1 MGVLL
6 PETVVSAA
14 VKLKRIFGGTVQP
27 ADGLLTARAA
37 ASVAVGMVIGA
48 GLFKSPALVAANVGS
63 DAALFSA
70 WLLGGVL
77 ALLGATCYAELA
89 AAFPSQGGDYRFLTL
104 AYGRRVGFLFAWA
117 RFAVIN
123 TGSLAL
129 LSFVLGDYLQAALPL
144 GPFGSSVYAAITL
157 IVYTVLNLRSR
168 ATAIDAQVGMTLAM
182 VAGMLLVGLVG
193 VLFVVRGVP
202 PLDPAPASPGSPAAF
217 GLAMVFVMLAYGG
230 WTEIATL
237 SAEMRDPARGMLRA
251 LMLGLGVVTVL
262 YLVINWA
269 LWRGLGLSG
278 LGTATAPASKL
289 LEIAFREGADLPVI
303 AVVFAAVVTS
313 INATIIVG
321 ARTTYAAAR
330 DWPALG
336 RLGDWNDS
344 RGIPAAAIIAQS
356 VVALLLVGLGTATR
370 QGFAT
375 LVDYTAPVYWLF
387 MALSGVALI
396 ILRRRQPAAPR
407 PFRAP
412 LYPWLP
418 LAFTISS
425 LFVLWSSL
433 AYVRVGA
440 IAGLAVLALGLAVA
454 AWLERP
460 AHGGGP
466 HEVA

>member
-1 MGVLL
+1 MN
-6 PETVVSAA
+6 
-14 VKLKRIFGGTVQP
+14 LKRTSPGKPQP

-37 ASVAVGMVIGA
+37 ASVAVGMVVGA

-63 DAALFSA
+63 DAALFGA

-129 LSFVLGDYLQAALPL
+129 LSFVLGDYLQATLPL
-144 GPFGSSVYAAITL
+144 GSFGSSIYATITL
-157 IVYTVLNLRSR
+157 LVLSVVNLRSR
-168 ATAIDAQVGMTLAM
+168 SAGIDTQVGLTLTL
-182 VAGMLLVGLVG
+182 VAGMLLIGLVG
-193 VLFVVRGVP
+193 LLFVVRGTP
-202 PLDPAPASPGSPAAF
+202 PLDPTPATGHSLPSF

-237 SAEMRDPARGMLRA
+237 SAEMRDPAHGMLRA
-251 LMLGLGVVTVL
+251 LMLGLGAVTAL

-278 LGTATAPASKL
+278 LASSPAPASRL
-289 LEIAFREGADLPVI
+289 MALAFARGAELPVI

-321 ARTTYAAAR
+321 ARTTFAAAR

-336 RLGDWNDS
+336 ALADWNDS
-344 RGIPAAAIIAQS
+344 RGIPAAALVAQS
-356 VVALLLVGLGTATR
+356 LVALVLIGLGTATR
-370 QGFAT
+370 EGFAT

-387 MALSGVALI
+387 MALSGIALI
-396 ILRRRQPAAPR
+396 ILRRRQPLAYR

-412 LYPWLP
+412 LYPVLP
-418 LAFTISS
+418 LVFTASS
-425 LFVLWSSL
+425 LFVLWSSV

-440 IAGLAVLALGLAVA
+440 IAGLAVLALGLLAA
-454 AWLERP
+454 AWLERRAP
-460 AHGGGP
+460 A
-466 HEVA
+466 ASA

>member
-1 MGVLL
+1 MTELVVSREMHHERIT
-6 PETVVSAA
+6 PETEKMA
-14 VKLKRIFGGTVQP
+14 
-27 ADGLLTARAA
+27 GLLTARAA
-37 ASVAVGMVIGA
+37 ASVAVGMVVGA
-48 GLFKSPALVAANVGS
+48 GLFKSPALVAASVGS
-63 DAALFSA
+63 DAALFGA
-70 WLLGGVL
+70 WLLGGLL

-129 LSFVLGDYLQAALPL
+129 LSFVLGDYLQAAWPL
-144 GPFGSSVYAAITL
+144 GTLGSSIYAAITL
-157 IVYTVLNLRSR
+157 IIYTVLNLRSR
-168 ATAIDAQVGMTLAM
+168 SAAIDTQVGLTLAL
-182 VAGMLLVGLVG
+182 VAGMLLIGLIG
-193 VLFVVRGVP
+193 VLFVVRGMP
-202 PLDPAPASPGSPAAF
+202 PLDPAPATSGSLASF

-237 SAEMRDPARGMLRA
+237 SSEMRDPKRGMLRA
-251 LMLGLGVVTVL
+251 LMLGLGTVTVL

-278 LGTATAPASKL
+278 LASASAPASKL
-289 LEIAFREGADLPVI
+289 LEIALTEGADLPVI

-321 ARTTYAAAR
+321 ARTTFAAAR
-330 DWPALG
+330 DWPGLG

-344 RGIPAAAIIAQS
+344 RGVPAAAIIAQS
-356 VVALLLVGLGTATR
+356 IVALFLIGLGTATR

-387 MALSGVALI
+387 MALSGIALI
-396 ILRRRQPAAPR
+396 ILRRRHPDVPR

-412 LYPWLP
+412 LYPVLP
-418 LAFTISS
+418 LLFTASS

-440 IAGLAVLALGLAVA
+440 VAGLAVLALGLFVA
-454 AWLERP
+454 LWLER
-460 AHGGGP
+460 AGP
-466 HEVA
+466 TKPPV

>member
-1 MGVLL
+1 MSHERIT
-6 PETVVSAA
+6 PETEKAA
-14 VKLKRIFGGTVQP
+14 
-27 ADGLLTARAA
+27 GLLTARAA
-37 ASVAVGMVIGA
+37 ASVAVGMVVGA

-63 DAALFSA
+63 DAALFGA
-70 WLLGGVL
+70 WLLGGLL

-129 LSFVLGDYLQAALPL
+129 LSFVLGDYLQAAWPL
-144 GPFGSSVYAAITL
+144 GTLGSSIYAAITL
-157 IVYTVLNLRSR
+157 IIYTVLNLRSR
-168 ATAIDAQVGMTLAM
+168 SAAIDTQMGLTLAL
-182 VAGMLLVGLVG
+182 VAGMLLIGLVG
-193 VLFVVRGVP
+193 ALFVVRGIP
-202 PLDPAPASPGSPAAF
+202 PLDPAPASSGSLASF

-237 SAEMRDPARGMLRA
+237 SSEMRDPKRGMLRA
-251 LMLGLGVVTVL
+251 LMLGLGTVTVL

-269 LWRGLGLSG
+269 LWRGLGLTG
-278 LGTATAPASKL
+278 LASASAPASKL
-289 LEIAFREGADLPVI
+289 MEIALTEGANLPVI

-321 ARTTYAAAR
+321 ARTTFAAAR
-330 DWPALG
+330 DWPGLG

-344 RGIPAAAIIAQS
+344 RGVPAAAIIAQS
-356 VVALLLVGLGTATR
+356 IVALFLIGLGTATR

-387 MALSGVALI
+387 MALSGTALI
-396 ILRRRQPAAPR
+396 ILRRSQPDVTR

-412 LYPWLP
+412 LYPVLP
-418 LAFTISS
+418 LLFTASS
-425 LFVLWSSL
+425 VFVLWSSL

-440 IAGLAVLALGLAVA
+440 VAGLAVLALGLFVA
-454 AWLERP
+454 AWLERTGRARP
-460 AHGGGP
+460 PG
-466 HEVA
+466 

>member
-1 MGVLL
+1 MGELVVSRKMTHERIT
-6 PETVVSAA
+6 PETEKAA
-14 VKLKRIFGGTVQP
+14 
-27 ADGLLTARAA
+27 GLLTARAA
-37 ASVAVGMVIGA
+37 ASVAVGMVVGA

-63 DAALFSA
+63 DAALFGA
-70 WLLGGVL
+70 WLLGGLL

-129 LSFVLGDYLQAALPL
+129 LSFVLGDYLQAAWPL
-144 GPFGSSVYAAITL
+144 GAPGSSIYAAITL
-157 IVYTVLNLRSR
+157 IIYTVLNLRSR
-168 ATAIDAQVGMTLAM
+168 STAIDTQVGLTLAL
-182 VAGMLLVGLVG
+182 VAGMLLIGLIG
-193 VLFVVRGVP
+193 VLFVVRGMP
-202 PLDPAPASPGSPAAF
+202 PLDPEPATSGSLASF

-237 SAEMRDPARGMLRA
+237 SSEMRDPKRGMLRA
-251 LMLGLGVVTVL
+251 LMLGLGTVTVL

-278 LGTATAPASKL
+278 LASASAPASKL
-289 LEIAFREGADLPVI
+289 MEIALTEGADLPVI

-321 ARTTYAAAR
+321 ARTTFAAAR
-330 DWPALG
+330 DWPGLG

-344 RGIPAAAIIAQS
+344 RGVPAAAIIAQS
-356 VVALLLVGLGTATR
+356 IVALFLIGLGTATR

-387 MALSGVALI
+387 MALSGLALI
-396 ILRRRQPAAPR
+396 ILRRRQPDVAR

-412 LYPWLP
+412 LYPALP
-418 LAFTISS
+418 LLFTASS

-440 IAGLAVLALGLAVA
+440 VAGLAVLALGHFVA
-454 AWLERP
+454 LWLERAGP
-460 AHGGGP
+460 AKP
-466 HEVA
+466 PV

>member
-1 MGVLL
+1 
-6 PETVVSAA
+6 
-14 VKLKRIFGGTVQP
+14 VKLKRISAGQGHP
-27 ADGLLTARAA
+27 AAGLLTARRR
-37 ASVAVGMVIGA
+37 ASVAVGMVVGA

-63 DAALFSA
+63 DGALFAA
-70 WLLGGVL
+70 WLLGGLL

-129 LSFVLGDYLQAALPL
+129 LSFVLGDYLQAAFPL
-144 GPFGSSVYAAITL
+144 GPFGPSLYATITL
-157 IVYTVLNLRSR
+157 IIYTALNLRSR
-168 ATAIDAQVGMTLAM
+168 ATAIDTQVGMTLAL
-182 VAGMLLVGLVG
+182 VAGMLLIGLVG
-193 VLFVVRGVP
+193 LLFVARGMP
-202 PLDPAPASPGSPAAF
+202 PLDPAPVIAGSPAAF

-237 SAEMRDPARGMLRA
+237 SSEMRDPKHGMLRA
-251 LMLGLGVVTVL
+251 LMLGLGVVTLL

-278 LGTATAPASKL
+278 LGSAAAPASRL
-289 LEIAFREGADLPVI
+289 MEIAFAEGADLPVI

-321 ARTTYAAAR
+321 ARTTFAAAR
-330 DWPALG
+330 DWPSLG
-336 RLGDWNDS
+336 KLGDWNDS

-356 VVALLLVGLGTATR
+356 IVALFLIGLGTATR

-387 MALSGVALI
+387 MSLSGVALI
-396 ILRRRQPAAPR
+396 ILRRRQADAPR

-412 LYPWLP
+412 LYPVLP
-418 LAFTISS
+418 LVFTASS
-425 LFVLWSSL
+425 LFVLWSSV

-440 IAGLAVLALGLAVA
+440 VAGLAVLALGLFVA
-454 AWLERP
+454 AWLERRAP
-460 AHGGGP
+460 AG
-466 HEVA
+466 

>member
-1 MGVLL
+1 MNHERIT
-6 PETVVSAA
+6 PETEKAA
-14 VKLKRIFGGTVQP
+14 GP
-27 ADGLLTARAA
+27 LTARAA
-37 ASVAVGMVIGA
+37 ASVAVGMVVGA

-63 DAALFSA
+63 DAALFGA
-70 WLLGGVL
+70 WLLGGLL

-129 LSFVLGDYLQAALPL
+129 LSFVLGDYLQAAWPL
-144 GPFGSSVYAAITL
+144 GAFGSSIYAAITL
-157 IVYTVLNLRSR
+157 IIYTVLNLRSR
-168 ATAIDAQVGMTLAM
+168 STAIDTQVGLTLAL
-182 VAGMLLVGLVG
+182 VAGMLLIGLIG
-193 VLFVVRGVP
+193 VVFVVRGMP
-202 PLDPAPASPGSPAAF
+202 PLDPAPATSGSLASF

-237 SAEMRDPARGMLRA
+237 SSEMRDPKRGMLRA
-251 LMLGLGVVTVL
+251 LMLGLGTVTVL

-269 LWRGLGLSG
+269 LWRGLGLTG
-278 LGTATAPASKL
+278 LASASAPASKL
-289 LEIAFREGADLPVI
+289 MEIALTEGADLPVI

-321 ARTTYAAAR
+321 ARTTFAAAR
-330 DWPALG
+330 DWPGLG

-344 RGIPAAAIIAQS
+344 RGVPAAAIIAQS
-356 VVALLLVGLGTATR
+356 IVALFLIGLGTATR

-387 MALSGVALI
+387 MALSGIALI
-396 ILRRRQPAAPR
+396 ILRRRQPDVAR

-412 LYPWLP
+412 FYPALP
-418 LAFTISS
+418 LLFTASS

-440 IAGLAVLALGLAVA
+440 VAGLAVLALGLFVA
-454 AWLERP
+454 FWLERTGAAKP
-460 AHGGGP
+460 P
-466 HEVA
+466 L

>member
-1 MGVLL
+1 M
-6 PETVVSAA
+6 VV
-14 VKLKRIFGGTVQP
+14 
-27 ADGLLTARAA
+27 
-37 ASVAVGMVIGA
+37 GA

-63 DAALFSA
+63 DAALFGA

-104 AYGRRVGFLFAWA
+104 AYGRLTGFLFAWA

-129 LSFVLGDYLQAALPL
+129 LSFVLGDYLQAAVPL
-144 GPFGSSVYAAITL
+144 GSFGSSIYAAITL
-157 IVYTVLNLRSR
+157 IVLSVINLRSR
-168 ATAIDAQVGMTLAM
+168 AMGIDTQVGLTLALIGG
-182 VAGMLLVGLVG
+182 VLLIGVVGL
-193 VLFVVRGVP
+193 LFVMRGTP
-202 PLDPAPASPGSPAAF
+202 ALDPAPVAGSSVASF

-237 SAEMRDPARGMLRA
+237 SAEMRDAGRGMLRA
-251 LMLGLGVVTVL
+251 LMLGLGAVTVL
-262 YLVINWA
+262 YMVINWA

-278 LGTATAPASKL
+278 LGTAGAPASKL
-289 LEIAFREGADLPVI
+289 LQLALGRGAELPVI

-321 ARTTYAAAR
+321 ARTTFAAAR

-336 RLGDWNDS
+336 ALGDWNDS
-344 RGIPAAAIIAQS
+344 RGVPAAAIVAQS
-356 VVALLLVGLGTATR
+356 VVALLLIGLGTATR

-387 MALSGVALI
+387 MALSGVALL
-396 ILRRRQPAAPR
+396 ILRRSHPDAPR

-412 LYPWLP
+412 LYPLLP
-418 LAFTISS
+418 LLFTASS

-433 AYVRVGA
+433 AYVRIGA
-440 IAGLAVLALGLAVA
+440 IVGLAVLALGLAIA
-454 AWLERP
+454 AWLVRPGATVRERP
-460 AHGGGP
+460 
-466 HEVA
+466 

>member
-1 MGVLL
+1 M
-6 PETVVSAA
+6 VV
-14 VKLKRIFGGTVQP
+14 
-27 ADGLLTARAA
+27 
-37 ASVAVGMVIGA
+37 GA
-48 GLFKSPALVAANVGS
+48 GLFKSPSLVAANVGS
-63 DAALFSA
+63 DAALFGA
-70 WLLGGVL
+70 WLLGGLL

-129 LSFVLGDYLQAALPL
+129 LSFVLGDYLQAAVPL
-144 GPFGSSVYAAITL
+144 GAFGSSIYAAVTL
-157 IVYTVLNLRSR
+157 IVLSVINLRSR
-168 ATAIDAQVGMTLAM
+168 SMGVDTQVGLTLALIGG
-182 VAGMLLVGLVG
+182 VLLIGAVGL
-193 VLFVVRGVP
+193 LFVFRGLP
-202 PLDPAPASPGSPAAF
+202 ALDPAPAVSGSVASF

-237 SAEMRDPARGMLRA
+237 SAEMRDAGRGMLRA
-251 LMLGLGVVTVL
+251 LMLGLGAVTVL
-262 YLVINWA
+262 YMVINWA

-278 LGTATAPASKL
+278 LGTAEAPASKL
-289 LEIAFREGADLPVI
+289 LELALGKAAELPVI
-303 AVVFAAVVTS
+303 AIVFAAVVTS

-321 ARTTYAAAR
+321 ARTTFAAAR

-336 RLGDWNDS
+336 MLGDWNDS

-356 VVALLLVGLGTATR
+356 VVALVLIGLGTATR

-387 MALSGVALI
+387 MALSGVALM
-396 ILRRRQPAAPR
+396 ILRRRHPDTPR

-412 LYPWLP
+412 LYPLLP
-418 LAFTISS
+418 LLFTASS

-440 IAGLAVLALGLAVA
+440 VVGLAVLGFGLVVA
-454 AWLERP
+454 AWLGRAGPPVRSRP
-460 AHGGGP
+460 
-466 HEVA
+466 

>member
-1 MGVLL
+1 MNQPG
-6 PETVVSAA
+6 TIATSDRSA
-14 VKLKRIFGGTVQP
+14 
-27 ADGLLTARAA
+27 GLLTARAA
-37 ASVAVGMVIGA
+37 AAVAVGMVVGA

-63 DAALFSA
+63 DAALFGA
-70 WLLGGVL
+70 WLLGGLL

-104 AYGRRVGFLFAWA
+104 AYGRLVGFLFAWS

-129 LSFVLGDYLQAALPL
+129 LCFVLGDYLQAALPL
-144 GPFGSSVYAAITL
+144 GTFGSSIYAAVTL
-157 IVYTVLNLRSR
+157 IVLSVINLRSR
-168 ATAIDAQVGMTLAM
+168 SMGVDTQVGLTLAL
-182 VAGMLLVGLVG
+182 VAGVLLVGAVG
-193 VLFVVRGVP
+193 LLFVIRGVP
-202 PLDPAPASPGSPAAF
+202 ALDPEPLVAGSVPSF

-237 SAEMRDPARGMLRA
+237 SAEMRDPGRGMLRA
-251 LMLGLGVVTVL
+251 LMFGLSTVTLL
-262 YLVINWA
+262 YIVINWA

-278 LGTATAPASKL
+278 LGSAEAPASRL
-289 LEIAFREGADLPVI
+289 LELAFGRGAELPVI

-321 ARTTYAAAR
+321 ARTTFAAAR

-336 RLGDWNDS
+336 KLGDWNDS
-344 RGIPAAAIIAQS
+344 RGVPAAAIVAQS
-356 VVALLLVGLGTATR
+356 VVALLLIGLGTATR

-387 MALSGVALI
+387 MALSGLALV
-396 ILRRRQPAAPR
+396 ILRKRQPNAPR

-412 LYPWLP
+412 LYPLLP
-418 LAFTISS
+418 LLFTASS
-425 LFVLWSSL
+425 VFVLWSSL

-440 IAGLAVLALGLAVA
+440 LLGLAVLVLGLVAA
-454 AWLERP
+454 AWLGRADP
-460 AHGGGP
+460 SVRAP
-466 HEVA
+466 P

>member
-1 MGVLL
+1 MNHERIT
-6 PETVVSAA
+6 PETEKAA
-14 VKLKRIFGGTVQP
+14 GP
-27 ADGLLTARAA
+27 LTARAA
-37 ASVAVGMVIGA
+37 ASVAVGMVVGA

-63 DAALFSA
+63 DAALFGA
-70 WLLGGVL
+70 WLLGGLL

-129 LSFVLGDYLQAALPL
+129 LSFVLGDYLQAAWPL
-144 GPFGSSVYAAITL
+144 GALGSSIYAAITL
-157 IVYTVLNLRSR
+157 IIYTVLNLRSR
-168 ATAIDAQVGMTLAM
+168 STAIDTQVGLTLAL
-182 VAGMLLVGLVG
+182 VAGMLLIGLIG
-193 VLFVVRGVP
+193 VLFVVRGMP
-202 PLDPAPASPGSPAAF
+202 PLDPEPATSGSLASF

-237 SAEMRDPARGMLRA
+237 SSEMRDPKRGMLRA
-251 LMLGLGVVTVL
+251 LMLGLGTVTVL

-278 LGTATAPASKL
+278 LASASAPASKL
-289 LEIAFREGADLPVI
+289 MEIALTEGADLPVI

-321 ARTTYAAAR
+321 ARTTFAAAR
-330 DWPALG
+330 DWPGLG

-344 RGIPAAAIIAQS
+344 RGVPAAAIIAQS
-356 VVALLLVGLGTATR
+356 IVALFLIGLGTATR

-387 MALSGVALI
+387 MALSGLALI
-396 ILRRRQPAAPR
+396 ILRRRQPDVAR

-412 LYPWLP
+412 LYPALP
-418 LAFTISS
+418 LLFTASS

-440 IAGLAVLALGLAVA
+440 VAGLAVLALGHFVA
-454 AWLERP
+454 LWLERAGP
-460 AHGGGP
+460 AKP
-466 HEVA
+466 PV

>member
-1 MGVLL
+1 MPPLQPLV
-6 PETVVSAA
+6 PSP
-14 VKLKRIFGGTVQP
+14 VKHP

-37 ASVAVGMVIGA
+37 ASVAVGMVVGA

-63 DAALFSA
+63 DAALFGA

-77 ALLGATCYAELA
+77 ALLGAACYAELA

-144 GPFGSSVYAAITL
+144 GAFGSSIYATATL
-157 IVYTVLNLRSR
+157 VTFSLLNLRGR
-168 ATAIDAQVGMTLAM
+168 TAGVDTQVGLTALLI
-182 VAGMLLVGLVG
+182 VGMLVIGAVGLLIVA
-193 VLFVVRGVP
+193 RGVP
-202 PLDPAPASPGSPAAF
+202 PLDPAPAVSGSITSF
-217 GLAMVFVMLAYGG
+217 GVAMVFVMLAYGG

-251 LMLGLGVVTVL
+251 LLLGLGVVTAL

-278 LGTATAPASKL
+278 LGAAEAPASKL
-289 LEIAFREGADLPVI
+289 MELAFAEGADLPVI

-321 ARTTYAAAR
+321 ARTTFAAAR
-330 DWPALG
+330 DWPAVG
-336 RLGDWNDS
+336 RLGDWHDS

-356 VVALLLVGLGTATR
+356 VVALLLIGLGTATR

-396 ILRRRQPAAPR
+396 ILRHRQPQAAR

-412 LYPWLP
+412 LYPVLP
-418 LAFTISS
+418 LLFTASS
-425 LFVLWSSL
+425 LFVLWSSV

-440 IAGLAVLALGLAVA
+440 IAGLAVLALGIVAA
-454 AWLERP
+454 AWLERRAP
-460 AHGGGP
+460 SA
-466 HEVA
+466 AT